1 MVYKPQQNLQDQ
13 LTDDS
18 KSSLQRYQLLA
29 LGDSSLWYLVKYEF
43 AMMLASWVPGAL
55 GFALRKLTYPM
66 ILGEVGSGV
75 IFGRNVVVRHGLK
88 ISLADNVTIDDG
100 VVLDGKGETNTGI
113 TIGEKTI
120 ISRNTI
126 LSCKGGS
133 ISIGDRCTIGINS
146 LIHAM
151 PDSDVTIGNDV
162 LSGAYCYF
170 IGSGPYVTEEREVPF
185 KKQGFIPQGGI
196 NVADNVWFGSSV
208 QTLDGVSVGTGSI
221 VAASSLLNKSVE
233 DYQVVGGV
241 PAKLLKSR

>member
-13 LTDDS
+13 LTDGS

-29 LGDSSLWYLVKYEF
+29 LGNSSWWYLIKYEF
-43 AMMLASWVPGAL
+43 AMMFASWVPGAL
-55 GFALRKLTYPM
+55 GFALRKFTYPM
-66 ILGEVGSGV
+66 VLGKVGRGV
-75 IFGRNVVVRHGLK
+75 IFGRNVVIRHGLK
-88 ISLADNVTIDDG
+88 ISLSDNVTIDDG
-100 VVLDGKGETNTGI
+100 VVLDGKGDANTGI

-170 IGSGPYVTEEREVPF
+170 IGSGPYVTEQREVPF

-196 NVADNVWFGSSV
+196 KIADNVWFGSSV

-221 VAASSLLNKSVE
+221 VAASSLLNKSVDE
-233 DYQVVGGV
+233 YQVVGGV